1 MSENSTLAGSPL
13 PNNNNNASVL
23 KENEK
28 SFQLNQN
35 GFYNKSNNDKS
46 TLNNSS
52 TLNSAMTD
60 SSPSPMTT
68 TKEGVVDKES
78 QQLARNHSKQLRQ
91 GASDDEQHDNPL
103 AKLGQARKNFLLFI
117 FSVATFID
125 ICNVSGVA
133 VAVAQIS
140 QDIRLDTSQIV
151 WIITSYSLCFAAFLL
166 FAGRLSDLFPA
177 QIVFEGGFFVL
188 GILSL
193 VTSFVTSNKYGFL
206 ILRGLGGIAGAMTIP
221 SAYHLTVHMFPD
233 PTEQQAKLALLGM
246 AGAVGN
252 VLGLVLAGI
261 CMLANY
267 RWFFR
272 VLAILCILFTILCVI
287 LLPFTGSTYIPDP
300 NVPRWKRL
308 DFIGVIIMTG
318 SLICFILALTQGP
331 IDGWGSASFIAP
343 FVICFPLA
351 IAFFFWE
358 ARIDPKSA
366 VLPSSV
372 WQTTNIVISS
382 LAIGIAFP
390 FWATSQLLYATW
402 FQEAFGWKPI
412 HVAAAILP
420 QGITA
425 LLIGGLTQ
433 AVPQIIT
440 KPRYSMP
447 IGGILIII
455 AEILQ
460 VFSDGGA
467 HKDYWRYC
475 FPAFILGSAGAVITY
490 FASAI
495 NVVTYCPPEMAGVA
509 GGLTQVLAQIAGAI
523 TLAVQASFEGNGL
536 TDWKLVGRRSFYFQI
551 AWTAVLTIQYVI
563 LYKTPGTPEEEHEA
577 ARKRIAAKGGETG
590 VIST

>member
-1 MSENSTLAGSPL
+1 MSEHSTLAGSPL
-13 PNNNNNASVL
+13 PHTNAM
-23 KENEK
+23 NEK
-28 SFQLNQN
+28 TPQDNVDNSTLVNQN
-35 GFYNKSNNDKS
+35 GAIAAEQAKR
-46 TLNNSS
+46 
-52 TLNSAMTD
+52 
-60 SSPSPMTT
+60 
-68 TKEGVVDKES
+68 EGVTDQEA
-78 QQLARNHSKQLRQ
+78 QLERSKSKQLRE
-91 GASDDEQHDNPL
+91 GASDADHHNSPL
-103 AKLGQARKNFLLFI
+103 AQLGQARKNFLLFI

-140 QDIRLDTSQIV
+140 VDIKLDTSQIV

-221 SAYHLTVHMFPD
+221 SAYHLTVHMFPE
-233 PTEQQAKLALLGM
+233 PAEQQGKLALLGM
-246 AGAVGN
+246 AGAIGN

-272 VLAILCILFTILCVI
+272 VLAILCVLFTVI
-287 LLPFTGSTYIPDP
+287 CFFLLPFTGSTYMPDP
-300 NVPRWKRL
+300 NTPRWKRL
-308 DFIGVIIMTG
+308 DIIGVLIMMG
-318 SLICFILALTQGP
+318 SLITFILALTQGP

-343 FVICFPLA
+343 FVLAFPLA

-358 ARIDPKSA
+358 SKIPPKSA

-372 WQTTNIVISS
+372 WQITNIIIAS
-382 LAIGIAFP
+382 LAVGIAFP

-402 FQEAFGWKPI
+402 FQQAFGWKPI

-420 QGITA
+420 QGIMG
-425 LLIGGLTQ
+425 LIVGGLTQ

-440 KPRYSMP
+440 KPRWSMA
-447 IGGILIII
+447 IGGLLIIA
-455 AEILQ
+455 AELLQ

-467 HKDYWRYC
+467 GKDYWKYC
-475 FPAFILGSAGAVITY
+475 FPAFILGSAGAVVTY

-495 NVVTYCPPEMAGVA
+495 NLISYCPPEMAGVA
-509 GGLTQVLAQIAGAI
+509 GAWTQVLAQIAGAI
-523 TLAVQASFEGNGL
+523 TLAVQASFEGDGIA
-536 TDWKLVGRRSFYFQI
+536 DWKLVGRRSFYFQI
-551 AWTAVLTIQYVI
+551 AWTAILVIQYLVF
-563 LYKTPGTPEEEHEA
+563 YKTPGTPEEEHEA
-577 ARKRIAAKGGETG
+577 ARRRIAAKGGDSG
-590 VIST
+590 VIAT